1 MAQVVTGKVRF
12 SYLNAFEPRSNNGGE
27 PKYSVT
33 LLIPKTDVATKQA
46 IDAAIQQTLQDG
58 MISVFAGQMP
68 ARPAIP
74 LYDGDGVR
82 PSGEEF
88 GEEAKGHWV
97 ITASSKQQPGMVD
110 ASLQPIINPNALYS
124 GCYGRADINFF
135 AYNAA
140 GKKGVGCGL
149 NNLQK
154 LEDGEPLSG
163 RKSAQEVFGSA
174 PVAQQPTQAPQYT
187 QPNPATQQ
195 PTQYGYSDI
204 DPLTGQPIVIDP
216 VTGQRVMQYELF
228 IYRYRDVLIGG
239 YQQSRTVQ
247 VRAVL

>member
-58 MISVFAGQMP
+58 MVSVFAGQMP

-110 ASLQPIINPNALYS
+110 ASLQPIINPNSLYS

-174 PVAQQPTQAPQYT
+174 PVAQQPVPYQQPVQASPAMQYQHPAPAPQYS
-187 QPNPATQQ
+187 QPAPVTQQ
-195 PTQYGYSDI
+195 PLQYIQGEV
-204 DPLTGQPIVIDP
+204 DPITGQPIVIDP
-216 VTGQRVMQYELF
+216 VTGQRVM
-228 IYRYRDVLIGG
+228 
-239 YQQSRTVQ
+239 
-247 VRAVL
+247 

>member
-1 MAQVVTGKVRF
+1 MSQVVTGKVRF

-33 LLIPKTDVATKQA
+33 LLIPKSDAATKQA

-58 MISVFAGQMP
+58 MTSVFAGQMP

-154 LEDGEPLSG
+154 LEDGDPLSG
-163 RKSAQEVFGSA
+163 RKSAQEVFGAA
-174 PVAQQPTQAPQYT
+174 PVQQPAQLQQPAQYQPAQPAQYPQPTHAPQYS
-187 QPNPATQQ
+187 QPV
-195 PTQYGYSDI
+195 QYRQGGI
-204 DPLTGQPIVIDP
+204 DPITGQQIVIDP
-216 VTGQRVMQYELF
+216 ITGQRVM
-228 IYRYRDVLIGG
+228 
-239 YQQSRTVQ
+239 
-247 VRAVL
+247 

>member
-1 MAQVVTGKVRF
+1 MSQVVTGKVRF

-33 LLIPKTDVATKQA
+33 LLIPKTDVVTKQA

-58 MISVFAGQMP
+58 MTSVFAGQMP

-82 PSGEEF
+82 PNGEAF

-97 ITASSKQQPGMVD
+97 LTASSKQQPGMVD
-110 ASLQPIINPNALYS
+110 ASLQPIINPNTLYS

-135 AYNAA
+135 AYNQA

-154 LEDGEPLSG
+154 LEDGEALSG
-163 RKSAQEVFGSA
+163 RKSAQEVFGA
-174 PVAQQPTQAPQYT
+174 TPAQQPTPY
-187 QPNPATQQ
+187 QQ
-195 PTQYGYSDI
+195 PVQYQPAQPVQQPVQYVQGEI
-204 DPLTGQPIVIDP
+204 DPITGQPIVIDP
-216 VTGQRVMQYELF
+216 ITGQRVM
-228 IYRYRDVLIGG
+228 
-239 YQQSRTVQ
+239 
-247 VRAVL
+247 

>member
-1 MAQVVTGKVRF
+1 M
-12 SYLNAFEPRSNNGGE
+12 
-27 PKYSVT
+27 
-33 LLIPKTDVATKQA
+33 
-46 IDAAIQQTLQDG
+46 
-58 MISVFAGQMP
+58 FAGQMP
-68 ARPAIP
+68 AKPAIP

-110 ASLQPIINPNALYS
+110 ASLQPIINPNSLYS

-174 PVAQQPTQAPQYT
+174 PVAQQPVSYQQPVQVSPVMQQPAQAPQYT
-187 QPNPATQQ
+187 HPTPVTQQ
-195 PTQYGYSDI
+195 PVQYGYSDI
-204 DPLTGQPIVIDP
+204 DPITGQPIVIDP
-216 VTGQRVMQYELF
+216 VTGQRVM
-228 IYRYRDVLIGG
+228 
-239 YQQSRTVQ
+239 
-247 VRAVL
+247 

>member
-12 SYLNAFEPRSNNGGE
+12 SYLNVFEPRSNNGGE

-46 IDAAIQQTLQDG
+46 IDNAISQALQEG
-58 MISVFAGQMP
+58 LSSKFNGQMP
-68 ARPAIP
+68 ARPATP

-82 PSGEEF
+82 PNGEEF
-88 GEEAKGHWV
+88 GDEAKGHWV
-97 ITASSKQQPGMVD
+97 ITASSKQQPGLVD
-110 ASLQPIINPNALYS
+110 AQTQPIISQNALYS

-163 RKSAQEVFGSA
+163 RKSAQEVFGAA
-174 PVAQQPTQAPQYT
+174 PFAQQPAQAPQYT
-187 QPNPATQQ
+187 QPNPATLQ

-216 VTGQRVMQYELF
+216 VTGQRVM
-228 IYRYRDVLIGG
+228 
-239 YQQSRTVQ
+239 
-247 VRAVL
+247 

>member
-1 MAQVVTGKVRF
+1 MAQVVTNKARF
-12 SYLNAFEPRSNNGGE
+12 SYLHAFEPRANNGGE

-33 LLIPKTDVATKQA
+33 LLIPKSDSATKQA
-46 IDAAIQQTLQDG
+46 IDAAIQQTLQEG
-58 MISVFAGQMP
+58 LTSVFAGQMP

-82 PSGEEF
+82 PNGEAF

-97 ITASSKQQPGMVD
+97 LTASSKQQPGIVD
-110 ASLQPIINPNALYS
+110 ANLQPIINSNALYS

-135 AYNAA
+135 AYNQA

-163 RKSAQEVFGSA
+163 RKSAQEVFGAA
-174 PVAQQPTQAPQYT
+174 PVQQPAQYQQPTPQYS
-187 QPNPATQQ
+187 QPV
-195 PTQYGYSDI
+195 QYIQGEI
-204 DPLTGQPIVIDP
+204 DPITGQPIVIDP
-216 VTGQRVMQYELF
+216 VTGQRVM
-228 IYRYRDVLIGG
+228 
-239 YQQSRTVQ
+239 
-247 VRAVL
+247 